1 MKKETFVSIV
11 NALKRYSKECDCMC
25 EDIKKTVKKYKK
37 EQMDFFDVE
46 ALVSDWK
53 VVDTITE
60 ALAKD
65 FNYESAENDLNYWF
79 YDCSFGEM
87 KCILELNK
95 VGHLVTTAEELYDF
109 MKLSENYYET
119 NRK

>member
-11 NALKRYSKECDCMC
+11 NALKRYSKECDCVC
-25 EDIKKTVKKYKK
+25 EDIKKIIKKYKK

-53 VVDTITE
+53 VADTITE
-60 ALAKD
+60 TLAKE
-65 FNYESAENDLNYWF
+65 FNYESAESDLNYWF
-79 YDCSFGEM
+79 YDCYFGEM

-95 VGHLVTTAEELYDF
+95 VEHLVATAEELYDF

-119 NRK
+119 NRE